1 MAKYKAYY
9 YSAVRGARLGT
20 VSSYPSRDASNSYK
34 KSCNIAYQRS
44 TSSLHNTFDLN
55 CFLFSFRKSASQSF
69 RVS

>member
-34 KSCNIAYQRS
+34 KAAI
-44 TSSLHNTFDLN
+44 
-55 CFLFSFRKSASQSF
+55 
-69 RVS
+69 